1 MTSQLELGG
10 LGEPEDGDEPKVVVE
25 KDLDVLAQGWTVYW
39 TRSIKALFFES
50 WFNLCMLAAPFA
62 AYYYYTDVDGNN
74 AAMTF
79 GCSLVAIA
87 PFAER
92 LSFVTEQLAM
102 HTSET
107 LGGLLNATF
116 GNVTELVVSLI
127 ALNRGLLRIVQ
138 VSLLGSIL
146 SNMLLVLGCAFLFGG
161 VKHKTQRFNRTASSM
176 NSGLL
181 LLSVMSLTFPM
192 LLNATHQAT
201 HDTLDPVAVLYISR
215 VVAAMLLVV
224 YCLYLYFQLY
234 THQHLYED
242 EAEADDDDEEAVLGV
257 WGAILWLAVITVFIA
272 FLSEYMVDAIEGAAH
287 EVGVPDLFLGTII
300 IPIVGN
306 AAEHAAA
313 IIFAYKNKM
322 ELALGIAIGSST
334 QIALF
339 VIPLCI
345 VIAWFV
351 DRPLSLDFHPFESG
365 VLLLTVLLVGF
376 LVQNGESNWLQGVML
391 VTAYL
396 VVSAGFFVHVDPVVP
411 PAA

>member
-138 VSLLGSIL
+138 ARPPPAPPSSPPRPPRARRPTPPRARPSIFRCRC
-146 SNMLLVLGCAFLFGG
+146 SA
-161 VKHKTQRFNRTASSM
+161 RSSRTCCSCSAAPSS
-176 NSGLL
+176 
-181 LLSVMSLTFPM
+181 
-192 LLNATHQAT
+192 
-201 HDTLDPVAVLYISR
+201 
-215 VVAAMLLVV
+215 
-224 YCLYLYFQLY
+224 
-234 THQHLYED
+234 
-242 EAEADDDDEEAVLGV
+242 
-257 WGAILWLAVITVFIA
+257 
-272 FLSEYMVDAIEGAAH
+272 
-287 EVGVPDLFLGTII
+287 
-300 IPIVGN
+300 
-306 AAEHAAA
+306 
-313 IIFAYKNKM
+313 
-322 ELALGIAIGSST
+322 
-334 QIALF
+334 
-339 VIPLCI
+339 
-345 VIAWFV
+345 
-351 DRPLSLDFHPFESG
+351 
-365 VLLLTVLLVGF
+365 
-376 LVQNGESNWLQGVML
+376 
-391 VTAYL
+391 
-396 VVSAGFFVHVDPVVP
+396 SAG
-411 PAA
+411 